1 VGEALLNIGEEVIN
15 IPIKTGEFAAA
26 NDKLHSTCLEHTDK
40 NIIFVFVVI
49 DNLAYFDQRDDNSLL
64 ASFVD
69 KRGKFHVEGKLV
81 LATKTMLH
89 YHMKLAEST
98 AVFSHQKNF
107 FVSLFS

>member
-1 VGEALLNIGEEVIN
+1 MGEALLNIGEEVIN

-40 NIIFVFVVI
+40 NIIFVFVFI
-49 DNLAYFDQRDDNSLL
+49 DNLAYFDQRDNNSLL
-64 ASFVD
+64 ASLVD
-69 KRGKFHVEGKLV
+69 KLGKFHVEGKLV

-89 YHMKLAEST
+89 YHMKIAEST
-98 AVFSHQKNF
+98 AVPTKKNF